1 MVTKPVQAIVSFEQA
16 RHIVEQHAA
25 EVTPGPAEAV
35 DLLSAAGR
43 VLAEEIRADRD
54 LPPFPRATRDGF
66 AVRVSRCCS
75 RLPAVL
81 TVIGEIR
88 AGASASE
95 STLPVGSQQTVEIM
109 TGAPVPAGADAVV
122 MIEYTQ
128 RAGERVE
135 IQRSVTSGE
144 NVVPRGS
151 ESKEGELLLSG
162 GTRLTPSAIGLAASV
177 GSATVSVYKRPR
189 VAILSTGDEII
200 DVASSPEPNQIRNSN
215 TYSLSAQVQSAGGMP
230 LMLPI
235 APDRAEPL
243 RELIEQGLAADL
255 LLLSGGVSMGK
266 YDLVER
272 IFAELDAEFF
282 FTGAQ
287 IQPGKPIVFGRA
299 SASETEKATYFFGL
313 PGNPVSTMVCF
324 ELFARPMIEALSG
337 ASPNPLR
344 FLQARLKSDVK
355 TKTGLT
361 RFLPAQLSGE
371 FADTEVELVRWQGSG
386 DMVSTA
392 RANCYLV
399 IPPDREKFAAGE
411 MVSVLITNS

>member
-1 MVTKPVQAIVSFEQA
+1 MVTKPAQAIVSFEQA

-25 EVTPGPAEAV
+25 EVAPGPAEAV
-35 DLLSAAGR
+35 ELLAAAGR

-66 AVRVSRCCS
+66 AVRAADVSQV
-75 RLPAVL
+75 PAML

-95 STLPVGSQQTVEIM
+95 SALQVGPQQAVEIM

-122 MIEYTQ
+122 MVEYTQ

-135 IQRSVTSGE
+135 IQRSVRSGE
-144 NVVPRGS
+144 NIVPRGS

-162 GTRLTPSAIGLAASV
+162 GTRLTPAAIGLAASV
-177 GSATVSVYKRPR
+177 GSATVSVYERPR

-200 DVASSPEPNQIRNSN
+200 DVASSPGPNQIRNSN

-243 RELIEQGLAADL
+243 RELIEQGLEADL

-266 YDLVER
+266 YDLVEQ
-272 IFAELDAEFF
+272 IFAELEAEFF

-299 SASETEKATYFFGL
+299 SASATEKATYFFGL

-371 FADTEVELVRWQGSG
+371 FAGTEVELVRWQGSG

-411 MVSVLITNS
+411 MVSVLPV

>member
-1 MVTKPVQAIVSFEQA
+1 MATTPAQAIVSFEQA
-16 RHIVEQHAA
+16 RHIVEQHAT
-25 EVTPGPAEAV
+25 EVTATAAETV
-35 DLLSAAGR
+35 DLLAAAGR
-43 VLAEEIRADRD
+43 VLAAEICADRD

-66 AVRVSRCCS
+66 AVRAADVAHV
-75 RLPAVL
+75 PVVL
-81 TVIGEIR
+81 EVIGEIR

-95 STLPVGSQQTVEIM
+95 SALQVGPQQAVEIM

-122 MIEYTQ
+122 MVEYMQ
-128 RAGERVE
+128 RNGDRVE
-135 IQRSVTSGE
+135 VQRSVDPGE

-162 GTRLTPSAIGLAASV
+162 GMRLAPSAIGLAASV

-200 DVASSPEPNQIRNSN
+200 DVASSPGPNQIRNSN
-215 TYSLSAQVQSAGGMP
+215 TYSLATQVQSAGGMP

-255 LLLSGGVSMGK
+255 LLLSGGVSIGK
-266 YDLVER
+266 YDLVEQ

-299 SASETEKATYFFGL
+299 SASEAEKATYFFGL

-337 ASPNPLR
+337 AAPNPLR

-371 FADTEVELVRWQGSG
+371 FANVEVELVRWQGSG

-399 IPPDREKFAAGE
+399 IPPDREKFVAGE